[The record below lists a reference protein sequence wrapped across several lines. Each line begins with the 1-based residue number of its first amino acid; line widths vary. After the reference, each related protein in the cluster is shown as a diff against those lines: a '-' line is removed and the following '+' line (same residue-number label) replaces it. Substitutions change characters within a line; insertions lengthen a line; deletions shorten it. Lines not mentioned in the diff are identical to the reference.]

1 MPLTLPRQVSPA
13 YGTLIESVPSVAEP
27 VSVIAQEVS
36 PGPVAL
42 PAALQLIAVGEDISP
57 CAVPVNLRSPGQ
69 LALNDPFAVVAVCSE
84 TFHLKSVQV
93 LGVGIN
99 VDDVQL
105 PSSELLPDA
114 LGSVDEL
121 RCSNPAHPAA
131 TVAATQMAAIISR
144 VFISLSQ

>member
-1 MPLTLPRQVSPA
+1 MPVNFRSPA
-13 YGTLIESVPSVAEP
+13 
-27 VSVIAQEVS
+27 
-36 PGPVAL
+36 
-42 PAALQLIAVGEDISP
+42 
-57 CAVPVNLRSPGQ
+57 Q
-69 LALNDPFAVVAVCSE
+69 LALNDPFAVVAVCSV

-121 RCSNPAHPAA
+121 RCSNPAHPVATLAA
-131 TVAATQMAAIISR
+131 MQTRRHHEPFVHNLYPAKAEPE
-144 VFISLSQ
+144 SQVPRDSYRAHEPHETGVGSQKYTTRFLQIQACFCR